1 MQDGIDDM
9 ELMYVGCLPVELD
22 PDEQD
27 VRSLFLEGR
36 AISALPTD
44 ELSMHMPSLF
54 HAPYAFAF
62 YLLPEVSKPANGL
75 QEVFGQILGET
86 CITLSCLH

>member
-1 MQDGIDDM
+1 VQDGIEDM

-36 AISALPTD
+36 AISG
-44 ELSMHMPSLF
+44 
-54 HAPYAFAF
+54 
-62 YLLPEVSKPANGL
+62 LLMSY
-75 QEVFGQILGET
+75 
-86 CITLSCLH
+86 